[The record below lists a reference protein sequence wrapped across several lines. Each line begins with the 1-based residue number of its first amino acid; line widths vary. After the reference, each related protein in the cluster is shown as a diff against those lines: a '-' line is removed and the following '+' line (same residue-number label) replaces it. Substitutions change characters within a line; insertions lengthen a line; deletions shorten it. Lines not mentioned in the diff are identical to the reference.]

1 MALTNSQVTVF
12 ARELQ
17 SSLKKAL
24 VFAGPQ
30 AVNRNYEGEI
40 RQTGD
45 SVRIRSIS
53 RPTIAAYTKNVTEI
67 TPETLTDAE
76 RTLLIDQAN
85 YFAFEIDDV
94 DMAQVQNGGGLMS
107 EAALE
112 SAFGL
117 ADVADLYV
125 AGLYTGAAAANQIT
139 TTAITTAALAA
150 KGLINLKVK
159 LDNANV
165 PNQGR
170 YVIVPPWYHGLLLE
184 PGSGFVSV
192 ADSGTSEALRNG
204 NVGRAFGFDI
214 FVSNNVT
221 VVTGDDYLVSAGYT
235 GAITFAS
242 QINKVESYRP
252 ESAFSDALK
261 GLNLFGAKLVRPS
274 GIATL
279 VASIT

>member
-1 MALTNSQVTVF
+1 
-12 ARELQ
+12 
-17 SSLKKAL
+17 
-24 VFAGPQ
+24 
-30 AVNRNYEGEI
+30 
-40 RQTGD
+40 
-45 SVRIRSIS
+45 
-53 RPTIAAYTKNVTEI
+53 
-67 TPETLTDAE
+67 
-76 RTLLIDQAN
+76 
-85 YFAFEIDDV
+85 
-94 DMAQVQNGGGLMS
+94 MAQVQNGGGLMS

-112 SAFGL
+112 SAYGL

-125 AGLYTGAAAANQIT
+125 AGLYTGAAAANKIT
-139 TTAITTAALAA
+139 TTAITTAALAVT
-150 KGLINLKVK
+150 GLINLKVK

-170 YVIVPPWYHGLLLE
+170 YVIVPSWYHGLLLQ
-184 PGSGFVSV
+184 SNNFISVS
-192 ADSGTSEALRNG
+192 DSGTSEALRNG

-221 VVTGDDYLVSAGYT
+221 LVTGDDYLVSAGYT

-252 ESAFSDALK
+252 EDAFSDALK

>member
-1 MALTNSQVTVF
+1 MALTNSQVTIF

-40 RQTGD
+40 RATGD

-53 RPTIAAYTKNVTEI
+53 RPTIAAYTKNVTSI
-67 TPETLTDAE
+67 VPETLTDAE

-112 SAFGL
+112 SAYGL
-117 ADVADLYV
+117 ADIADLYV
-125 AGLYTGAAAANQIT
+125 AGLYTGADAANKIS
-139 TTAITTAALAA
+139 TTAITTAALAVT
-150 KGLINLKVK
+150 GLVNLKVK

-170 YVIVPPWYHGLLLE
+170 YVIIPPWYHGLLLQ
-184 PGSGFVSV
+184 SNNFISV

-204 NVGRAFGFDI
+204 QVGRAFGFDV

-221 VVTGDDYLVSAGYT
+221 LVTGDDYLVSAGYT

-242 QINKVESYRP
+242 QINKVEAFRP
-252 ESAFSDALK
+252 ESAFSEALK

-279 VASIT
+279 TASIT

>member
-53 RPTIAAYTKNVTEI
+53 RPTIGDYVKNVTTI
-67 TPETLTDAE
+67 VPETLTDAE
-76 RTLLIDQAN
+76 RTLLIDKSK

-94 DMAQVQNGGGLMS
+94 DMAQIQNGGGLMT

-112 SAFGL
+112 SAYGL
-117 ADVADLYV
+117 ADAADLYV
-125 AGLYTGAAAANQIT
+125 AGLYTGADADNKIS
-139 TTAITTAALAA
+139 TTAITTAALAVT
-150 KGLINLKVK
+150 GLVNLKVK

-170 YVIVPPWYHGLLLE
+170 YVIIPPWYHGLLLQ
-184 PGSGFVSV
+184 SNNFISV

-204 NVGRAFGFDI
+204 QVGRAFGYDV

-221 VVTGDDYLVSAGYT
+221 LVTGDDYLVSAGYT

-242 QINKVESYRP
+242 QINKVEAFRP
-252 ESAFSDALK
+252 ESSFSEALK
-261 GLNLFGAKLVRPS
+261 GLNLYGAKLVRPS

-279 VASIT
+279 TASIT

>member
-1 MALTNSQVTVF
+1 MALTNSQVTIF

-40 RQTGD
+40 RATGD

-53 RPTIAAYTKNVTEI
+53 RPTIAAYTKNVTSI
-67 TPETLTDAE
+67 VPETLTDAE

-112 SAFGL
+112 SAYGL
-117 ADVADLYV
+117 ADIADLYV
-125 AGLYTGAAAANQIT
+125 AGLYTGADAANKIS
-139 TTAITTAALAA
+139 TTAITTAALAVT
-150 KGLINLKVK
+150 GLVNLKVK

-170 YVIVPPWYHGLLLE
+170 YVIVPPWYHGLLLQ
-184 PGSGFVSV
+184 SNNFISV

-204 NVGRAFGFDI
+204 QVGRAFGFDV

-221 VVTGDDYLVSAGYT
+221 LVTGDDYLVSAGYT

-242 QINKVESYRP
+242 QINKVEAFRP
-252 ESAFSDALK
+252 ESAFSEALK

-279 VASIT
+279 TASIT

>member
-45 SVRIRSIS
+45 TVRIRSIS

-112 SAFGL
+112 SAYGL

-125 AGLYTGAAAANQIT
+125 AGLYTGAAAANKIT
-139 TTAITTAALAA
+139 TTAITTAALAVT
-150 KGLINLKVK
+150 GLINLKVK

-170 YVIVPPWYHGLLLE
+170 YVIVPSWYHGLLLQ
-184 PGSGFVSV
+184 SDNFISVS
-192 ADSGTSEALRNG
+192 DSGTSEALRNG

-221 VVTGDDYLVSAGYT
+221 LVTGDDYLVSAGYT

>member
-53 RPTIAAYTKNVTEI
+53 RPTIAAYTKNVTTI

-76 RTLLIDQAN
+76 RTLLINQAN

-125 AGLYTGAAAANQIT
+125 AGLYTGAAAANKIT
-139 TTAITTAALAA
+139 TTAITTAALAVT
-150 KGLINLKVK
+150 GLINLKVK

-170 YVIVPPWYHGLLLE
+170 YVIVPSWYHGLLLQ
-184 PGSGFVSV
+184 SNNFISVS
-192 ADSGTSEALRNG
+192 DSGTSEALRNG

-221 VVTGDDYLVSAGYT
+221 LVTGDDYLVSAGYT

-252 ESAFSDALK
+252 EDAFSDALK

>member
-1 MALTNSQVTVF
+1 MALTNSQVTIF

-17 SSLKKAL
+17 SSLKKAH

-40 RQTGD
+40 RNTGD

-53 RPTIAAYTKNVTEI
+53 RPTVTPYVKNVSVI

-76 RTLLIDQAN
+76 RTLLIDQSN
-85 YFAFEIDDV
+85 SFAFEIDDV

-112 SAFGL
+112 SAYAL

-125 AGLYTGAAAANQIT
+125 AGLYTGADAANKIS
-139 TTAITTAALAA
+139 TTAITTSLLAA
-150 KGLINLKVK
+150 QGLINLKVK

-165 PNQGR
+165 PTQSR
-170 YVIVPPWYHGLLLE
+170 YCIIPPWYHGLLLQ

-214 FVSNNVT
+214 MLSNNVT

-242 QINKVESYRP
+242 QINKVEAYRP
-252 ESAFSDALK
+252 QDSFSDALK
-261 GLNLFGAKLVRPS
+261 GLDLFGAKLARPS
-274 GIATL
+274 GVATL

>member
-17 SSLKKAL
+17 SSLKKAH
-24 VFAGPQ
+24 VFAGPK

-40 RQTGD
+40 RNTGD

-53 RPTIAAYTKNVTEI
+53 RPTISPYVKNVSTI

-76 RTLLIDQAN
+76 RTLLINQAN
-85 YFAFEIDDV
+85 SFAFEIDDV

-112 SAFGL
+112 AAYAL

-125 AGLYTGAAAANQIT
+125 AGLYADADTANEISTTSITTGAL
-139 TTAITTAALAA
+139 ALE
-150 KGLINLKVK
+150 GLINLKVK
-159 LDNANV
+159 LDTANV

-170 YVIVPPWYHGLLLE
+170 YAIIPPWYEGELLTTSAFISL
-184 PGSGFVSV
+184 S
-192 ADSGTSEALRNG
+192 DSGTSEGLRNG
-204 NVGRAFGFDI
+204 HIGRAVGFDI
-214 FVSNNVT
+214 FVSNNCT
-221 VVTGDDYLVSAGYT
+221 NVTGDDWLVCAGYT

-242 QINKVESYRP
+242 QISKVESYRP
-252 ESAFSDALK
+252 EDSFSDAVK
-261 GLNLFGAKLVRPS
+261 GLDLFGAKLVRPS

>member
-12 ARELQ
+12 AAELQ
-17 SSLKKAL
+17 SSLKKAH
-24 VFAGPQ
+24 VFAGPK
-30 AVNRNYEGEI
+30 AVNRNYEGLI
-40 RQTGD
+40 RNTGD

-53 RPTIAAYTKNVTEI
+53 RPTISPYVKNVSVI

-85 YFAFEIDDV
+85 SFAFEIDDV

-112 SAFGL
+112 SAYAL

-125 AGLYTGAAAANQIT
+125 AGLYTGADAANKIT
-139 TTAITTAALAA
+139 TTAITTGALAIE
-150 KGLINLKVK
+150 GLVALKTK
-159 LDNANV
+159 LDNASV
-165 PNQGR
+165 PKQGR
-170 YVIVPPWYHGLLLE
+170 YVILPPWYVGKLLLA
-184 PGSGFVSV
+184 SAFTSL
-192 ADSGTSEALRNG
+192 ADSGTSDALRNG
-204 NVGRAFGFDI
+204 FIGRAFGFDI
-214 FVSNNVT
+214 LESNNVT
-221 VVTGDDYLVSAGYT
+221 LVTGDDYLVSAGYA

-242 QINKVESYRP
+242 QISKTESYRP
-252 ESAFSDALK
+252 EDSFSDAIK
-261 GLNLFGAKLVRPS
+261 GLDLFGAKLVRPS

>member
-53 RPTIAAYTKNVTEI
+53 RPTIAAYTKNVTTI

-76 RTLLIDQAN
+76 RTLLINQAN

-139 TTAITTAALAA
+139 TTAITTAALAVT
-150 KGLINLKVK
+150 GLINLKVK

-170 YVIVPPWYHGLLLE
+170 YVIVPSWYHGLLLQ
-184 PGSGFVSV
+184 SNNFISVS
-192 ADSGTSEALRNG
+192 DSGTSEALRNG

-252 ESAFSDALK
+252 EDAFSDALK

>member
-1 MALTNSQVTVF
+1 MALTNSQVTIF

-53 RPTIAAYTKNVTEI
+53 RPTISPYVKNVSVI

-85 YFAFEIDDV
+85 SFAFEIDDV
-94 DMAQVQNGGGLMS
+94 DMAQVQNGGGLMT

-112 SAFGL
+112 SAYGL

-125 AGLYTGAAAANQIT
+125 AGLYTGADTANKIS
-139 TTAITTAALAA
+139 TTAITTGALAIE
-150 KGLINLKVK
+150 GLVALKTK
-159 LDNANV
+159 LDTANV

-170 YVIVPPWYHGLLLE
+170 YVILPPWYVGKLLLANAFT
-184 PGSGFVSV
+184 SL
-192 ADSGTSEALRNG
+192 ADSGTTDALRNG
-204 NVGRAFGFDI
+204 HIGRAFGFDI
-214 FVSNNVT
+214 FESNNVT
-221 VVTGDDYLVSAGYT
+221 LVTGDDYLVCAGYT
-235 GAITFAS
+235 GAITFAT
-242 QINKVESYRP
+242 QINKVEAYRP
-252 ESAFSDALK
+252 ESSFSEALK

-279 VASIT
+279 TASIT

>member
-12 ARELQ
+12 AAELQ
-17 SSLKKAL
+17 SSLKKAM
-24 VFAGPQ
+24 VFAGPT
-30 AVNRNYEGEI
+30 AVNRKYEGEI
-40 RQTGD
+40 RNTGD
-45 SVRIRSIS
+45 TVRIRSIS
-53 RPTIAAYTKNVTEI
+53 RPTISTYVKNVSVI

-76 RTLLIDQAN
+76 RSLLIDQAN
-85 YFAFEIDDV
+85 SFAFEIDDV

-107 EAALE
+107 EAAVE
-112 SAFGL
+112 AAYGL

-125 AGLYTGAAAANQIT
+125 AGLYTGADAGNKIG
-139 TTAITTAALAA
+139 TTAITTAALAVT
-150 KGLINLKVK
+150 GLVNLKVK

-165 PNQGR
+165 PLQGR
-170 YVIVPPWYHGLLLE
+170 YAIVPPWYHGLLLQ
-184 PGSGFVSV
+184 STAFISV

-204 NVGRAFGFDI
+204 VVGRAFGFDI
-214 FVSNNVT
+214 MLSNNVT
-221 VVTGDDYLVSAGYT
+221 LVVGDDYLVSAGYT

-242 QINKVESYRP
+242 QINKVEVYRP

-279 VASIT
+279 LASIT

>member
-12 ARELQ
+12 ANELQ

-30 AVNRNYEGEI
+30 AVNRNYEGSI
-40 RQTGD
+40 RDVGD

-53 RPTIAAYTKNVTEI
+53 RPTIAPYVKNVTTI

-112 SAFGL
+112 SAYGL
-117 ADVADLYV
+117 ADTADLYV
-125 AGLYTGAAAANQIT
+125 AGLYTGADSANKIT
-139 TTAITTAALAA
+139 TTSITSSDLAVA
-150 KGLINLKVK
+150 GLVNLKVK

-165 PNQGR
+165 PNAGR
-170 YVIVPPWYHGLLLE
+170 YCIIPPWYEGLLVR
-184 PGSGFVSV
+184 SSAFISV
-192 ADSGTSEALRNG
+192 ADSGTPEALRNG
-204 NVGRAFGFDI
+204 HVGRAFGFDV

-221 VVTGDDYLVSAGYT
+221 LVTGDDYLVSAGYT
-235 GAITFAS
+235 GAITFAT

-252 ESAFSDALK
+252 EDSFSDAIK

-279 VASIT
+279 TASIT

>member
-1 MALTNSQVTVF
+1 MALTNSQVTIF

-24 VFAGPQ
+24 VFAGPM

-53 RPTIAAYTKNVTEI
+53 RPTIAAYSKNVTTI

-94 DMAQVQNGGGLMS
+94 DMAQVQNGGGLMT

-112 SAFGL
+112 SAYGL

-125 AGLYTGAAAANQIT
+125 AGLYTGADAANKIT
-139 TTAITTAALAA
+139 TTAITTGALAIE
-150 KGLINLKVK
+150 GLVALKTK

-165 PNQGR
+165 PKQGR
-170 YVIVPPWYHGLLLE
+170 YVILPPWYVGKLLLA
-184 PGSGFVSV
+184 SAFTSL
-192 ADSGTSEALRNG
+192 ADSGTSDALRNG
-204 NVGRAFGFDI
+204 FIGRAFGFDI
-214 FVSNNVT
+214 LESNNVT
-221 VVTGDDYLVSAGYT
+221 LVTGDDYLVSAGYA

-242 QINKVESYRP
+242 QISKTESYRP
-252 ESAFSDALK
+252 PDSFSDAIK
-261 GLNLFGAKLVRPS
+261 GLDLFGAKLVRPS